1 MHPTEPDEHRL
12 VYRARLGDVEAFGAL
27 VRLHQ
32 GRIRGFLR
40 RLCRDHTQA
49 DDLAQECFL
58 LAWLRIADCREAA
71 SLNAWLCSIAYR
83 CFLQALRRERRDA
96 SAALLEDPSAMH
108 EDTQED
114 GGRSAREQRALERA
128 MQSLKPEEAAALTLH
143 VSLGY
148 SHGEV
153 ASILALPLGT
163 VKSLI
168 ARGLPRLR
176 AALNTALEGVHH
188 EDH

>member
-1 MHPTEPDEHRL
+1 MHPTERDEERL
-12 VYRARLGDVEAFGAL
+12 VHRARLGDVEAFGAL

-40 RLCRDHTQA
+40 RLCRDHALA

-58 LAWLRIADCREAA
+58 LAW
-71 SLNAWLCSIAYR
+71 
-83 CFLQALRRERRDA
+83 RRQRRDA
-96 SAALLEDPSAMH
+96 SAALREA
-108 EDTQED
+108 
-114 GGRSAREQRALERA
+114 RST
-128 MQSLKPEEAAALTLH
+128 MH

-176 AALNTALEGVHH
+176 VALNTALEGDPH

>member
-1 MHPTEPDEHRL
+1 VHPTEPDEERL
-12 VYRARLGDVEAFGAL
+12 VHRARLGDVEAFGAL

-40 RLCRDHTQA
+40 RLCRDHALA

-58 LAWLRIADCREAA
+58 LAWRRIADCREAA
-71 SLNAWLCSIAYR
+71 RLNAWLCSIAYR
-83 CFLQALRRERRDA
+83 CFLQALRRQRRDA
-96 SAALLEDPSAMH
+96 STMRLDAQRALDDDTH
-108 EDTQED
+108 EN
-114 GGRSAREQRALERA
+114 GGHSAREQRALERA

>member
-1 MHPTEPDEHRL
+1 MHPTERDEERL
-12 VYRARLGDVEAFGAL
+12 VHRARLGDVEAFGAL

-40 RLCRDHTQA
+40 RLCRDHALA

-58 LAWLRIADCREAA
+58 
-71 SLNAWLCSIAYR
+71 
-83 CFLQALRRERRDA
+83 QALRRQRRDA
-96 SAALLEDPSAMH
+96 SAALREARSTMYD
-108 EDTQED
+108 DTQDD
-114 GGRSAREQRALERA
+114 GGRSAREQRALECA
-128 MQSLKPEEAAALTLH
+128 MQALKPEEAAAITLH

-176 AALNTALEGVHH
+176 VALNTALEGDPH

>member
-1 MHPTEPDEHRL
+1 VHPTEPDEHRL

-108 EDTQED
+108 EDKQED

>member
-1 MHPTEPDEHRL
+1 MHPTERDEERL
-12 VYRARLGDVEAFGAL
+12 VHRARLGDVEAFGAL

-40 RLCRDHTQA
+40 RLCRDHALA

-58 LAWLRIADCREAA
+58 LAWRRIADCREAA
-71 SLNAWLCSIAYR
+71 RLNAWLCSIAYR
-83 CFLQALRRERRDA
+83 CFLQALRRQRRDA
-96 SAALLEDPSAMH
+96 DAALREA
-108 EDTQED
+108 
-114 GGRSAREQRALERA
+114 RST
-128 MQSLKPEEAAALTLH
+128 MH

-176 AALNTALEGVHH
+176 VALNTALEGDPH